1 MINLI
6 TYDLKQPDRN
16 YEALYESI
24 KQCGG
29 TWWHYLDSI
38 WLVKT
43 DFTPSQ
49 CYDRIRPN
57 IDDNDLLFIV
67 EISGQKRQGWL
78 PKDAWVWIKENE

>member
-1 MINLI
+1 MIILI

-24 KQCGG
+24 KRCGD

-43 DFTPSQ
+43 ELAPSQ
-49 CYDRIRPN
+49 CFDRIRPN
-57 IDDNDLLFIV
+57 IDDNDSLFIV
-67 EISGQKRQGWL
+67 EITGKQRQGWL
-78 PKDAWVWIKENE
+78 PKDAWEWIKSNE

>member
-24 KQCGG
+24 KQCGT

-38 WLVKT
+38 WLVRT
-43 DFTPSQ
+43 ELNPSQ

-57 IDDNDLLFIV
+57 IDENDSMFIV
-67 EISGQKRQGWL
+67 EITGQQRQGWL
-78 PKDAWVWIKENE
+78 PKDAWEWIKNNE